1 MEVNVPKKKRGRK
14 PKKKPVEENIQAEQT
29 ETSSSAVKCDE
40 TSNSSVSLETGD
52 VEKIKSQNSLE
63 ITTDIIPP
71 KKKRG
76 RKPKPKPANEE
87 VKMPKKRGRKPKEIF
102 KPPETSNMQISEE
115 AVILHLNIKN
125 NSESILNIE
134 DEFVKY
140 NPSINIPVPFIPED
154 LDTAFY
160 LKNTNSVNELTN
172 NLNTLDEVNNSNNM
186 SEINNTEDENIIEN
200 LHLTNQDHSSLINNS
215 NIDLNNEFNMS
226 VSKKEELEEKFKTE
240 NLKMNINI
248 QEKIVDTD
256 KKPIEYTEE
265 TISDKNKCLPIF
277 MEYSDAN
284 RKNTWPQ
291 KTNID
296 CFWCCCAFDNTPFGI
311 PIKKVD
317 EKFLMFGNFCSAE
330 CAASHIF
337 DINFLNDNEKTESY
351 SMLNYIYKEKDSK
364 GIQFAPS
371 KLCLKR
377 FGGRLTIEQYR
388 ANLRSQNKMYDI
400 IIPPLTSI
408 IPNIEE
414 TNVAKSINDIKVS
427 NFNNSIVSRSGE
439 LLRLRRQ
446 KPLPDSNNTL
456 EACMNLKFV

>member
-1 MEVNVPKKKRGRK
+1 MK
-14 PKKKPVEENIQAEQT
+14 Q
-29 ETSSSAVKCDE
+29 
-40 TSNSSVSLETGD
+40 
-52 VEKIKSQNSLE
+52 
-63 ITTDIIPP
+63 
-71 KKKRG
+71 
-76 RKPKPKPANEE
+76 
-87 VKMPKKRGRKPKEIF
+87 
-102 KPPETSNMQISEE
+102 
-115 AVILHLNIKN
+115 
-125 NSESILNIE
+125 
-134 DEFVKY
+134 
-140 NPSINIPVPFIPED
+140 
-154 LDTAFY
+154 
-160 LKNTNSVNELTN
+160 
-172 NLNTLDEVNNSNNM
+172 
-186 SEINNTEDENIIEN
+186 
-200 LHLTNQDHSSLINNS
+200 
-215 NIDLNNEFNMS
+215 
-226 VSKKEELEEKFKTE
+226 

-248 QEKIVDTD
+248 QEQIVDTD
-256 KKPIEYTEE
+256 KKPLEYTEE

-284 RKNTWPQ
+284 KKNTWPQ

-296 CFWCCCAFDNTPFGI
+296 CFWCCCQFDNTPFGI
-311 PIKKVD
+311 PIKKID

-351 SMLNYIYKEKDSK
+351 SMLNYIYKEKDNK

-388 ANLRSQNKMYDI
+388 NNLRSQNKMYDI

-427 NFNNSIVSRSGE
+427 NFNNSIVSRTGE